1 MSMSVPNPMNV
12 GMEWDEILSQVVSL
26 SCISVLSTLA
36 GSKTSTER
44 LRHLTYARLLILLIY
59 AISWAFTTMST
70 LLVATNNYNQIS
82 CALSILTCDVFYAG
96 SKILIYAW
104 LIERVWVVQAVKT
117 KRMKTPL
124 YQFHVVLLCPY
135 FAIFSLMI
143 VYREAFL
150 NPDGTCTIGL
160 QPPAAIP
167 LMVFNLYM
175 TWLFLRP
182 LLQYSAVTE
191 FVSETQI
198 ERNEL
203 RTIAK
208 RTFVASCVCLLVSL
222 ANILILSILRHER
235 GLICL
240 TCCTFDVTVNAVTL
254 HFVTSHTTPARD
266 ETFIQ
271 TYRDTHVSDRDT
283 DIFAIMDEH
292 DTSTKASEHTVHTSD
307 GETRLNETFGY
318 DDLRDE
324 KN

>member
-1 MSMSVPNPMNV
+1 
-12 GMEWDEILSQVVSL
+12 
-26 SCISVLSTLA
+26 
-36 GSKTSTER
+36 
-44 LRHLTYARLLILLIY
+44 
-59 AISWAFTTMST
+59 
-70 LLVATNNYNQIS
+70 
-82 CALSILTCDVFYAG
+82 
-96 SKILIYAW
+96 
-104 LIERVWVVQAVKT
+104 
-117 KRMKTPL
+117 
-124 YQFHVVLLCPY
+124 
-135 FAIFSLMI
+135 MI
-143 VYREAFL
+143 AYREAYL

-167 LMVFNLYM
+167 LMVYDFLFNLYM

-182 LLQYSAVTE
+182 LLQYSSATE
-191 FVSETQI
+191 FVNETQI

-203 RTIAK
+203 RIIAK

-254 HFVTSHTTPARD
+254 HFVTSHTAPIRD
-266 ETFIQ
+266 DAQFIH

-283 DIFAIMDEH
+283 DIFAIIDEH

-318 DDLRDE
+318 DDMHDE